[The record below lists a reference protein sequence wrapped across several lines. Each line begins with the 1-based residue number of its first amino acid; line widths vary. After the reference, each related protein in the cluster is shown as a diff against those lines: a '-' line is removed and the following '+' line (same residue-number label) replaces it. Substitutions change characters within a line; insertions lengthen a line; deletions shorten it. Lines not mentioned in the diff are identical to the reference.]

1 VIPSWEGPNLS
12 DQATKKN
19 GAGAS
24 SEPEESDD
32 IYDGPAAFGRYQVIR
47 HLASGGMGSVYLARD
62 GVLQRDVAV
71 KNVRA
76 MPGKLGREFA
86 ARFLNEARCVAS
98 LKHPNIV
105 PIFDLGLEGN
115 VPYLVM
121 EVVDGPALAEVIKDG
136 TLSTC
141 QAQIVGI
148 QIANALE
155 EAHKAGIV
163 HRDVKPGN
171 ILRAGSDNWKLVDF
185 GVAHIPDSSLT
196 TAGDFLG
203 TPAYSA
209 PESLTGEG
217 ATTASDIYG
226 LGATLF
232 HMLSGKPPYGV
243 GNAVQIALRASSEAV
258 PSLGSSAANLPSDL
272 VLIIDRCLSNDP
284 KLRPTAKEL
293 AEELAMVRSDTL
305 GELAQGEAQQSQ
317 TDAKRA
323 TIISEDSDT
332 AHQGSDLSGAAAA
345 NAGKKKRL
353 IGLLALGGLAAI
365 SVLVLRGGDADQEL
379 TSKSTLASKV
389 TSADIAGSKTTD
401 SKNETAESGDSLGAP
416 PFGTAIGTENY
427 SAGHPEP
434 GLTGLEELNRLIA
447 RKQVGQASRVLDRL
461 RQKNPKSAYL
471 AFMQGS
477 LDMERL
483 YWKDGFEAYRD
494 AIDLDPRYRSHQPLI
509 RDGIKGLSSKSQ
521 SWRASSF
528 LVKNV
533 GSAAR
538 PTLEAALQ
546 TMKNPKLKAR
556 LRAILKK
563 IDD

>member
-1 VIPSWEGPNLS
+1 M
-12 DQATKKN
+12 KN
-19 GAGAS
+19 GAVAS
-24 SEPEESDD
+24 SESEERDD
-32 IYDGPAAFGRYQVIR
+32 ACDGPAAFGRYQVIR

-76 MPGKLGREFA
+76 MPGKLGREFS

-105 PIFDLGLEGN
+105 PIFDLGLEGD

-121 EVVDGPALAEVIKDG
+121 EVVDGPALDEVIKNG
-136 TLSTC
+136 TPSSS
-141 QAQIVGI
+141 QAQVLGI

-171 ILRAGSDNWKLVDF
+171 ILRASSDNWKLVDF

-209 PESLTGEG
+209 PESLKGDG

-226 LGATLF
+226 LGATLY

-258 PSLGSSAANLPSDL
+258 PGLASITANLPSDL
-272 VLIIDRCLSNDP
+272 VLIVDRCLSHDP

-293 AEELAMVRSDTL
+293 AEELAMVRSDL
-305 GELAQGEAQQSQ
+305 GGRAQGEAEQSQ
-317 TDAKRA
+317 AEAKQSQAEAKRPEN
-323 TIISEDSDT
+323 ISVDSDT
-332 AHQGSDLSGAAAA
+332 AYHNSDLSESAVATGG
-345 NAGKKKRL
+345 NKKAL
-353 IGLLALGGLAAI
+353 VGLLALGGLAVVI
-365 SVLVLRGGDADQEL
+365 VLALRGSDAEQKL
-379 TSKSTLASKV
+379 TSKSTLAGKV
-389 TSADIAGSKTTD
+389 AGAEATGSKTTG
-401 SKNETAESGDSLGAP
+401 SQNEAAESGDSLGVP
-416 PFGTAIGTENY
+416 PTAARITESKNY
-427 SAGHPEP
+427 SAGDPEP
-434 GLTGLEELNRLIA
+434 GLGGLEELNQLIA
-447 RKQVGQASRVLDRL
+447 RKQIGQASRVLDKL

-471 AFMQGS
+471 AFTQGS

-494 AIDLDPRYRSHQPLI
+494 AIDLDPRYRSHPRLI

-528 LVKNV
+528 LIKNI

-538 PTLEAALQ
+538 PTLEAALEY
-546 TMKNPKLKAR
+546 MKNPKLKAR
-556 LRAILKK
+556 LRVILKK